1 MYKPAL
7 KIYGLFVALIISVMG
22 LAQKT
27 DKVFL
32 KNGDVITGEI
42 KSMKFA
48 KMKFDMTGPG
58 TIDIKWEEIVKINSV
73 KIFQITMRKGDVVIT
88 TLDSLFLKTHDATL
102 DDIVE
107 IVRIQDKFLQ
117 RVDGD
122 INLGFNYAKSS
133 DNSQFNFS
141 SSITYRK
148 PKTEITLKINSV
160 LTHNS
165 KDTIVS
171 KKQDAGID
179 FYKKLNK
186 SFYWNTLFGW
196 QQNTQLGLKNRFLIN
211 GSGGKILINDNQQRL
226 LTGAG
231 LSFNLEKTIDTATY
245 KKNLEGLVLIQFKKF
260 RYSTPKISIDAQYII
275 YPGISDWGRIRMD
288 FQLNTKIEV
297 FKDFNVGLSFYDLFD
312 NRPAAA
318 AASKNDFGINFTLGY
333 EFGK

>member
-1 MYKPAL
+1 
-7 KIYGLFVALIISVMG
+7 MG

-27 DKVFL
+27 DKVSL
-32 KNGDVITGEI
+32 KNGDIITGEI

-48 KMKFDMTGPG
+48 KMKFDMTGQG
-58 TIDIKWEEIVKINSV
+58 TIDIKWEEIVRIRSA
-73 KIFQITMRKGDVVIT
+73 KIFQITMQKGEVLIT
-88 TLDSLFLKTHDATL
+88 TLDSLFFETQQATL
-102 DDIVE
+102 NDIVE
-107 IVRIQDKFLQ
+107 IVRIEDKFFQ
-117 RVDGD
+117 RVYGD

-148 PKTEITLKINSV
+148 PKNETTLKINSV

-165 KDTIVS
+165 KDTSVS
-171 KKQDAGID
+171 RKQDAGID
-179 FYKKLNK
+179 FYKVLKN

-211 GSGGKILINDNQQRL
+211 GSAGKILINDNQKRL

-231 LSFNLEKTIDTATY
+231 LSFNLENTSDTAGY
-245 KKNLEGLVLIQFKKF
+245 KKNLEGVVVIQFKKF

-288 FQLNTKIEV
+288 FQLYTKIEI
-297 FKDFNVGLSFYDLFD
+297 FKDFNVGLSFYDLYD
-312 NRPAAA
+312 NRPSST
-318 AASKNDFGINFTLGY
+318 AASKNDFGINLTVGY